1 MRSSLLRQSLVVL
14 VSGMSVASAQASTI
28 DFNELASGGCLGAA
42 STSITSDGFQFT
54 GSGPVDAMTL
64 CDDSSGYASNGSNF
78 LSEIW
83 NFSIIMTAVDASTFS
98 LDSLDATR
106 LHQGYVFD
114 PTELRITG
122 TLSGGGTVSAT
133 FALDDV
139 ADGVGGAA
147 DFESFILP
155 STFVD
160 LTSVRFVGFNTTA
173 GSGFGQSAYSALDNI
188 VVNEAPVPE
197 PGTLPLLGVGLA
209 GMGARR
215 WRQRRADERT
225 VAGLR

>member
-1 MRSSLLRQSLVVL
+1 
-14 VSGMSVASAQASTI
+14 MSVASARASTI
-28 DFNELASGGCLGAA
+28 DFDEIASADCLSAA
-42 STSITSDGFQFT
+42 STSITSDGFLFT
-54 GSGPVDAMTL
+54 GSGPVNAMTI
-64 CDDSSGYASNGSNF
+64 CNDSSGYASNGSNF

-83 NFSIIMTAVDASTFS
+83 NFTITMTAVDASTFS
-98 LDSLDATR
+98 LNSLDASR
-106 LHQGYVFD
+106 LHEGYVFD

-139 ADGVGGAA
+139 ADGVGGSA
-147 DFESFILP
+147 DFQNFVLP

-160 LTSVRFVGFNTTA
+160 LTSVRFVGFNTIA

-197 PGTLPLLGVGLA
+197 PTTLSLLGLGLA

-215 WRQRRADERT
+215 WRQRKS
-225 VAGLR
+225 G